1 MATKEEVLQAVREL
15 ANLKVISQEELLGA
29 YQQGV
34 GVPSIDAP
42 VVTGLTKKLTIAD
55 ILYYI
60 GGGIVFIGIAILIF
74 QNWEIL
80 GVPARIM
87 STLGVGVAAYLA
99 GLLFGRNEKMTGV
112 SVAFFLISALVL
124 PIGIAVTYF
133 SAGIDVDTIG
143 FQVQISAILLV
154 VYLLSRFVFRHTVFT
169 LFSIIYGTWL
179 YYVLTE
185 YMLQGSGP
193 VFEDWK
199 FFAYRT
205 LLAGIVYILIGYW
218 LDQRKD
224 EESHLSG
231 FLYSFGVLGFLGS
244 ALALGGYNPEQN
256 VFWEIIFP
264 GLVFAV
270 LFLSVHLKSRS
281 FLVFGTLFLMG
292 YILKITAE
300 YFTEGMGWPLSLVIA
315 GLALIAV
322 GYMSFRLNE
331 KYIKAN
337 AN

>member
-29 YQQGV
+29 YQQGT
-34 GVPSIDAP
+34 GVPSTDAP
-42 VVTGLTKKLTIAD
+42 VATGLTKKLTIAD

-154 VYLLSRFVFRHTVFT
+154 VYLLSRFVF
-169 LFSIIYGTWL
+169 
-179 YYVLTE
+179 
-185 YMLQGSGP
+185 Q
-193 VFEDWK
+193 DWK
-199 FFAYRT
+199 FLDYRT
-205 LLAGIVYILIGYW
+205 LLAGIVYILVGYW

-270 LFLSVHLKSRS
+270 LFLSIQLKSRS

-331 KYIKAN
+331 KY
-337 AN
+337 